1 MALLGTL
8 SSVNL
13 IAGAGILG
21 NIGGVALLANAN
33 LVTNISSYTGVGV
46 VNQFTT
52 VAGTGYVSINVVA
65 NTFPALTNAI
75 PTAYQSN
82 LGSGT
87 LTSVI
92 TNQSNQILGSGDL
105 GIFDQVFSSAYGY
118 VQQTNQLIKSVVNAN
133 SEAYAIG
140 WVNQDNLITGALSS
154 WTLSFSALSLDLSRL
169 GELIN
174 FEDLGNLGSPNALL
188 KQIYSLSASTPALND
203 ALLLEGISQSSI
215 DDIEITALS
224 AREQKLAYQA
234 MTKITGTG
242 LQQILDLLKVTTP
255 GLTTMADLLNP
266 IKIFPTSY
274 ITFTTTTNNGL
285 RGVYLDTTGTIN
297 TNLEFELPSSVISP
311 LQGAPTTSTTT
322 YEELKRIIPADQAL
336 ANKAIQVA
344 LEQVKTIFNTNLS
357 SLTVATSGLETDQGL
372 NLINSLTA
380 PLPANVV
387 TYFTTNFNNGSGP
400 DGTLLLTDVI
410 GTPTGWVHNTNL
422 SNTTAVLG
430 AMTTSGAFSNL
441 TNSSNGVYTVM
452 ANTASGIYTT
462 QTGFAPPDDVWTTT
476 IPVGLPGS
484 GSYTGSTAGE
494 SISSAFSSGLTPN
507 MIANVNQIVSSYSSE
522 VAQCNNNWA
531 NICVQIIDEDINMD
545 LAGLDFGNLVANLQP
560 LSLVTNLSQ
569 YGLDVIEGGAAYV
582 FESLAN
588 ISSQGGQAVV
598 STMREARNQERLNNA
613 GIETNIIVSD
623 VIEEPVASLSN
634 AEYTVNQAVAQKI
647 I

>member
-21 NIGGVALLANAN
+21 NIGGVALLANAG
-33 LVTNISSYTGVGV
+33 LGANISSYTGTTV
-46 VNQFTT
+46 VSQFAS

-75 PTAYQSN
+75 PTAYQGN

-87 LTSVI
+87 MTAAITS
-92 TNQSNQILGSGDL
+92 QSDQLLGSGDL
-105 GIFDQVFSSAYGY
+105 GKFDQIFSSAYGY
-118 VQQTNQLIKSVVNAN
+118 VQQTNQLIMSVVNAN
-133 SEAYAIG
+133 SKSYAIG

-154 WTLSFSALSLDLSRL
+154 WTLAFPALSTDLGRL
-169 GELIN
+169 GALIN
-174 FEDLGNLGSPNALL
+174 FEDLGNLGSPNSLL
-188 KQIYSLSASTPALND
+188 RQIYSLSASTPALNN
-203 ALLLEGISQSSI
+203 ALTLEGVSESSI
-215 DDIEITALS
+215 DDIETTPLS
-224 AREQKLAYQA
+224 AREQKLAYRA
-234 MTKITGTG
+234 MTKITGVD
-242 LQQILDLLKVTTP
+242 LQQVLDLLKVTTP

-266 IKIFPTSY
+266 VKIFPTSY

-285 RGVYLDTTGTIN
+285 RGIYLNTSGEVN
-297 TNLEFELPSSVISP
+297 TNLAFELPASVLSP
-311 LQGAPTTSTTT
+311 LQGSPSASITT

-336 ANKAIQVA
+336 ANKAVQVA

-357 SLTVATSGLETDQGL
+357 SLTVATSTLETDQGL
-372 NLINSLTA
+372 NLINSLTS

-400 DGTLLLTDVI
+400 DGILLLTDVI
-410 GTPTGWVHNTNL
+410 GTPTGWVHNVNL
-422 SNTTAVLG
+422 SNTTSVLG
-430 AMTTSGAFSNL
+430 EMTDAGAFSNL

-452 ANTASGIYTT
+452 ANTAAGNYTT
-462 QTGFAPPDDVWTTT
+462 QTGFMPDEWTTN
-476 IPVGLPGS
+476 IPGGLPGA
-484 GSYTGSTAGE
+484 GSYTANTSGGSIA
-494 SISSAFSSGLTPN
+494 SAFSSGLTPN
-507 MIANVNQIVSSYSSE
+507 MVANVNQIVSAYSTD
-522 VAQCNNNWA
+522 VDQCNSNWA
-531 NICVQIIDEDINMD
+531 NICIQIINEDINLD

-560 LSLVTNLSQ
+560 LSLVTNLAQ
-569 YGLDVIEGGAAYV
+569 YGLDVVEGGAAYV

-588 ISSQGGQAVV
+588 ANSQGGQAVI
-598 STMREARNQERLNNA
+598 STMRESRNQARLNNA

-623 VIEEPVASLSN
+623 VIEEPVATLSD